1 MCGRGATAAARLSWA
16 VIRLKEAMQSEE
28 QTPIEQRYLRLE
40 GLVSESVLVSV
51 VNGLPKDAPA
61 NSRVCFVG
69 FSYADLSLPKEFD
82 LIFDL
87 SLPEN
92 ALPAASRVIAAT
104 QQYGKPFAEIP
115 HGWKTICVIE
125 FPGGVP
131 ALIERLP
138 VVDAWYES
146 SVALGLCTSSAYAS
160 IVERHRSAV

>member
-1 MCGRGATAAARLSWA
+1 MR
-16 VIRLKEAMQSEE
+16 SEE

-40 GLVSESVLVSV
+40 GLVSEFVLVSV
-51 VNGLPKDAPA
+51 ANGLPKDAPA

-87 SLPEN
+87 AFPEN

-115 HGWKTICVIE
+115 HGWKTICIIE
-125 FPGGVP
+125 FPCGVP
-131 ALIERLP
+131 ALIEHLP

-146 SVALGLCTSSAYAS
+146 RVELGLCTSSAYTS
-160 IVERHRSAV
+160 IVECHKRGV